1 MFDTAPLLR
10 CIRIS
15 KMQGIEDKGEE
26 FTDVNDLAQTPKTTQ
41 QFAIMARRLFSI
53 AVAKD

>member
-1 MFDTAPLLR
+1 
-10 CIRIS
+10 
-15 KMQGIEDKGEE
+15 MQGIEDKGEE

-41 QFAIMARRLFSI
+41 QFAIMSRRLFSI

>member
-1 MFDTAPLLR
+1 
-10 CIRIS
+10 
-15 KMQGIEDKGEE
+15 MQGIEDKGEE